1 MEREELRQAIEA
13 GTVTVIDALP
23 AGAYGRRHLPGAV
36 NLPIEQLETD
46 GGVGMLPDQDD
57 PIVVYSTDP
66 TCERAPGVAE
76 ELRERGYTKVSLYQE
91 GIEGWVTA
99 GLPVTVP

>member
-1 MEREELRQAIEA
+1 M
-13 GTVTVIDALP
+13 IDALP

-46 GGVGMLPDQDD
+46 GGVGVLPGQDD
-57 PIVVYSTDP
+57 PIVVYSTDA
-66 TCERAPGVAE
+66 TCERAAGVAE

-91 GIEGWVTA
+91 GIEGWVAA
-99 GLPVTVP
+99 GLPLDRQSTLSSERRM